1 MSEKLPVIPLK
12 NVVMFPG
19 IVLPLLIG
27 RPKSIKALEEAMKGT
42 KQVILLA
49 QKDENIDEPAP
60 SDLYDVGV
68 IGEVIQIFRAPD
80 GTVRMVVEAK
90 TRVKASVSDSGEFLE
105 GN

>member
-68 IGEVIQIFRAPD
+68 IGEVIQILGRPMELFAWLWKPKP
-80 GTVRMVVEAK
+80 G
-90 TRVKASVSDSGEFLE
+90 
-105 GN
+105 